1 MATLPL
7 EKLLEDK
14 AVTYAIGLGYLHWKM
29 NALGSKGKPD
39 QLFQT
44 TVGEYI
50 WVEFKRMGEDPTPLQ
65 RYWATQIT
73 MRGGLV
79 YGCDNYEHA
88 IAIFHNHLVPAAL
101 PIEGAANYDGTRL
114 SWTIPRPWTGKNI
127 HLPDGIQNPKGKRP
141 RK

>member
-14 AVTYAIGLGYLHWKM
+14 AVTYALGLGYLHWKM

-44 TVGEYI
+44 PYGLYF

-65 RYWATQIT
+65 RYWARQIT
-73 MRGGLV
+73 TRRGLV

-88 IAIFHNHLVPAAL
+88 KSIFHNHLDPSAVPIAGSAS
-101 PIEGAANYDGTRL
+101 YDGSRF
-114 SWTIPRPWTGKNI
+114 SWTIPRPWSGQDI
-127 HLPDGIQNPKGKRP
+127 HLFDGL
-141 RK
+141 